1 MTNYKISD
9 KLYYTLDRD
18 NVDVVFNS
26 VELNDGS
33 NCCLAKIHLN
43 KYYLNY
49 TFEVDCGKP
58 NSVKELEDNLAKAV
72 EGFIGGDDS
81 LISYKLADEYF
92 RKHLEKI
99 SIRDA
104 IDYGEVIG
112 DALICLRD
120 VLKTY
125 QGSV

>member
-58 NSVKELEDNLAKAV
+58 NSVKELEV
-72 EGFIGGDDS
+72 E
-81 LISYKLADEYF
+81 LHN
-92 RKHLEKI
+92 R
-99 SIRDA
+99 
-104 IDYGEVIG
+104 
-112 DALICLRD
+112 
-120 VLKTY
+120 
-125 QGSV
+125 